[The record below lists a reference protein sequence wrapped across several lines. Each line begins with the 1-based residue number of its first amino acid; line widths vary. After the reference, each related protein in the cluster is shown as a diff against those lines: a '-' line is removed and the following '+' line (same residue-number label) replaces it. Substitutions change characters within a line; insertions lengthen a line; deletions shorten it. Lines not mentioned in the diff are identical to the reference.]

1 MGKQTFEILPNGGEA
16 KQLAERMVAYFAS
29 SNDQL
34 AKSFRSAYQ
43 RYTNAPNEPAATVQ
57 QTKQRRRTD
66 EPVQLDRN
74 YITFTMGGITEGH
87 IQMLRAKL
95 IDVGWIADDTKPDD
109 FHDLFSGKINN
120 AKITWTEK
128 VGKGMLRFLF
138 LQMYRQQK
146 ISIPF
151 GYHLSSI
158 LESHFVNPDGHYL
171 YKLNNSKECTTHLPV
186 IIECMDIL
194 QLQPDID

>member
-1 MGKQTFEILPNGGEA
+1 
-16 KQLAERMVAYFAS
+16 
-29 SNDQL
+29 
-34 AKSFRSAYQ
+34 
-43 RYTNAPNEPAATVQ
+43 
-57 QTKQRRRTD
+57 
-66 EPVQLDRN
+66 
-74 YITFTMGGITEGH
+74 MGGITEGH

-158 LESHFVNPDGHYL
+158 LESHFVDPDGHYL